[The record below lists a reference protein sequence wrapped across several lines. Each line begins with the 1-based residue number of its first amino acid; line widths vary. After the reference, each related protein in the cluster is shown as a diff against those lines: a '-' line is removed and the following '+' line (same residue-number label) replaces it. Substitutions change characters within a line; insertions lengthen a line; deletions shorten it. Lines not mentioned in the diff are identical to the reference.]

1 MKTVTGEVYHE
12 FSRVKLYWKWLVSV
26 ELHFRKTSEFSRN
39 GLVLFIYLFIYLFNF
54 CDDFPVFR
62 FLKNPIVPTCQQPPP
77 VTYFI
82 KLRTPNIQVSIKRP
96 L

>member
-39 GLVLFIYLFIYLFNF
+39 GLVLFIYLFNF

-82 KLRTPNIQVSIKRP
+82 KLRTPNVQFSIKRP